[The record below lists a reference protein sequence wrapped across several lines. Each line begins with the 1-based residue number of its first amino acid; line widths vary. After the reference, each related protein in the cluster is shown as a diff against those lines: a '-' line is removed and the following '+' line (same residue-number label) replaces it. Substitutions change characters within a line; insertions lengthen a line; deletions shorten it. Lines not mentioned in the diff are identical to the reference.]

1 MITFAFYEKP
11 GEIIIVLNRHPHPP
25 KVLLCDKPIIKVVIG
40 MGVYEDTLND
50 IEKTLGAV
58 PSLMKFFPKEKL
70 VHDWPSWKSLGEID
84 LENVAEFCIQCRE
97 ATSWRSLGEIDLERA
112 RYLLSTD
119 EMVEKMLS
127 ETQSNVGLTPIKPS
141 GGAEAAQEE
150 SA

>member
-1 MITFAFYEKP
+1 
-11 GEIIIVLNRHPHPP
+11 
-25 KVLLCDKPIIKVVIG
+25 
-40 MGVYEDTLND
+40 MGAYEDTLND

-70 VHDWPSWKSLGEID
+70 VHDWPSWKSSGKID
-84 LENVAEFCIQCRE
+84 LESVAKFCIQCRG
-97 ATSWRSLGEIDLERA
+97 ATSWKSLGEIDLERA

-127 ETQSNVGLTPIKPS
+127 ETQGNVVLTPIS
-141 GGAEAAQEE
+141 AAAEAAQEE

>member
-1 MITFAFYEKP
+1 
-11 GEIIIVLNRHPHPP
+11 
-25 KVLLCDKPIIKVVIG
+25 

-58 PSLMKFFPKEKL
+58 PGLMKFFPKEKL

-84 LENVAEFCIQCRE
+84 LE
-97 ATSWRSLGEIDLERA
+97 RA

-119 EMVEKMLS
+119 EMVEEMLS
-127 ETQSNVGLTPIKPS
+127 ETQGNVGLTPIKPS
-141 GGAEAAQEE
+141 VAAEAAQEE